1 MTGREAIE
9 YISSVSWRGS
19 VPGLSRTQELL
30 RRLGNP
36 EKTLRF
42 IHIAGTNGK
51 GSTAALLDA
60 CLRKAGFRTGL
71 YTSPPL
77 LCFHERM
84 KINGEM
90 ITDRELGEITE
101 IIRAQA
107 DEMEDKPTEFE
118 LITVAALCFFARQKA
133 EIVVLETGMGGELD
147 STNVIPSPEA
157 AVICNIGLDH
167 TQFLGSTLPE
177 IASAKAG
184 IIKPGTVAV
193 CYETEPA
200 VERVFADRCK
210 AVGAKL
216 RMVDFSG
223 LTAQSR
229 SLDGQVFSFG
239 ERKDLRLSL
248 LGEHQIKNAAVALTV
263 LDALR
268 ERGWEIPEEAI
279 REGLATAV
287 WRGRFELLRRDPL
300 FVIDGGHNPQCLEAL
315 SKNIDDY
322 LAGLPL
328 TILTGVLADKDYAA
342 MYKPLLARARRFLT
356 LTPASPRALKGE
368 TLAEELRGRGAEA
381 AFAAT
386 AEEGVAEAIK
396 AAKADGGAVL
406 VCGSLYLLGDVI
418 RAVDKLLP
426 EEKQQ
431 IISE

>member
-1 MTGREAIE
+1 MTGAKALE
-9 YISSVSWRGS
+9 YIYSVSWKGS

-42 IHIAGTNGK
+42 VHVAGTNGK
-51 GSTAALLDA
+51 GSTAALLDN
-60 CLRKAGFRTGL
+60 CLRKAGYRTGL

-84 KINGEM
+84 RISGEM
-90 ITDRELGEITE
+90 ITDEELGEITE
-101 IIRAQA
+101 EIRAQA
-107 DEMEDKPTEFE
+107 ETMEDKPTEFE
-118 LITVAALCFFARQKA
+118 LITVVALCFFARRKA
-133 EIVVLETGMGGELD
+133 EIVILETGMGGEMD

-157 AVICNIGLDH
+157 AVICNIGFDH

-184 IIKPGTVAV
+184 IIKPGTTAV
-193 CYETEPA
+193 CYEAAEPA
-200 VERVFADRCK
+200 VEQVYADRCK

-216 RMVDFSG
+216 RMVDFSA
-223 LTAQSR
+223 LTAHSR
-229 SLDGQVFSFG
+229 TLEGQVFSFG
-239 ERKDLRLSL
+239 ERKELCLSL

-268 ERGWEIPEEAI
+268 ERGWKIPEAAI

-300 FVIDGGHNPQCLEAL
+300 FVIDGGHNPQCLDAL

-322 LAGLPL
+322 LAGIPL
-328 TILTGVLADKDYAA
+328 TVLMGVLADKDYAA
-342 MYKPLLARARRFLT
+342 MYAPLLARARHFVT
-356 LTPASPRALKGE
+356 LTPDSPRALDGDIF
-368 TLAEELRGRGAEA
+368 AEELRALGTEAQFAPDAEQ
-381 AFAAT
+381 
-386 AEEGVAEAIK
+386 GVAQAVRI
-396 AAKADGGAVL
+396 AKADGGAVL

-418 RAVDKLLP
+418 RAVEKLLP
-426 EEKQQ
+426 EA
-431 IISE
+431 